1 MSKKAEYACILRPG
15 KGVQSHTKMATSI
28 PMAGATEA
36 PCELE
41 QSYGPSASAGC
52 TVAAEL
58 LKNRLTDP
66 QPESGARL
74 STRTTWAQ
82 TRSR

>member
-1 MSKKAEYACILRPG
+1 
-15 KGVQSHTKMATSI
+15 MATTI
-28 PMAGATEA
+28 RMAGATGA

-52 TVAAEL
+52 TVAAER
-58 LKNRLTDP
+58 LKNWLTAL

-82 TRSR
+82 SLSS